1 MPSLLTRP
9 ARAGSPR
16 EAHSTLS
23 IVHILDPAPAGGLE
37 SVVHGLACGQ
47 LRGGHRVRV
56 LAPRSAQGEEH
67 PFLEPLRRAGVPF
80 DLLDL
85 PPRGY
90 LAERRRV
97 AELLRQ
103 HRPHVVHTHG
113 YRPDLLDAGVARAL
127 GIPVVTTVHGSSKM
141 GGVTRL
147 YEWMQWRAFRR
158 FDRVV
163 AVSRPLGASLEAAG
177 VPARRISVIPN
188 ALAGGG
194 ERPGRAAARAALGV
208 EDGGAP
214 LIGFVGRLIPAKGA
228 DLFLEALAA
237 VRDLPWRA
245 SVIGDGGDRPMLE
258 ALAARLGIADRVR
271 FHGAVDGAGALFA
284 AFDLFV
290 LSSRTEGT
298 PMVLLEA
305 MDARVPVV
313 ATRVGGVP
321 DVVGPREALLVP
333 ALDVPALS
341 AAVRGALGDGGAARA
356 RAEEAAR
363 RVAGEFGA
371 ERWLA
376 RHEDVYRGI
385 QRTES
390 LP

>member
-1 MPSLLTRP
+1 MPSVLTRP
-9 ARAGSPR
+9 ARAGAPR
-16 EAHSTLS
+16 EALSTLS

-47 LRGGHRVRV
+47 LRVGHRVRV
-56 LAPRSAQGEEH
+56 LAPRGAQGEAH

-80 DLLDL
+80 DLLEL

-97 AELLRQ
+97 AELLCE

-113 YRPDLLDAGVARAL
+113 YRPDLLDASVARGL
-127 GIPVVTTVHGSSKM
+127 GIPVVTTVHGSSRM

-158 FDRVV
+158 FDGVV

-177 VPARRISVIPN
+177 VRRVSVIPN

-208 EDGGAP
+208 NEQGAP

-245 SVIGDGGDRPMLE
+245 SVVGDGGDRPMLE

-271 FHGAVDGAGALFA
+271 FHGAVDSAGALFA

-313 ATRVGGVP
+313 AARVGGVP
-321 DVVGPREALLVP
+321 DVVGPREALLAP
-333 ALDVPALS
+333 PLDVPALS
-341 AAVRGALGDGGAARA
+341 AAVRAALGDCEAARA
-356 RAEEAAR
+356 RAEDAAR
-363 RVAGEFGA
+363 RVAAEFGA

-376 RHEDVYRGI
+376 RYEDVYRGI

>member
-1 MPSLLTRP
+1 MPSVLDRP

-16 EAHSTLS
+16 GARSTLS

-56 LAPRSAQGEEH
+56 FAPRSAQGEAH
-67 PFLEPLRRAGVPF
+67 PFLDPLRRAGVPF

-97 AELLRQ
+97 AELLRE
-103 HRPHVVHTHG
+103 HRPDVVHTHG
-113 YRPDLLDAGVARAL
+113 YRPDLLDAGVARGL
-127 GIPVVTTVHGSSKM
+127 GIPVVTTVHGSSRM
-141 GGVTRL
+141 GGVTRA
-147 YEWMQWRAFRR
+147 YEWLQWRAFRR

-163 AVSRPLGASLEAAG
+163 AVSRPLGASLEEAG
-177 VPARRISVIPN
+177 VGARRISIIPN
-188 ALAGGG
+188 ALAGG
-194 ERPGRAAARAALGV
+194 ERLGRDAARAALGL
-208 EDGGAP
+208 EDGVPA
-214 LIGFVGRLIPAKGA
+214 IGFVGRLIPAKGA
-228 DLFLEALAA
+228 DLFLEALAG

-245 SVIGDGGDRPMLE
+245 SIVGDGGDRGMLE
-258 ALAARLGIADRVR
+258 ALAARLGIAGRVR
-271 FHGAVDGAGALFA
+271 FHGAVDGAGALFS

-305 MDARVPVV
+305 MDSRVPVV
-313 ATRVGGVP
+313 AARVGGVP
-321 DVVGPREALLVP
+321 DVVGPREALVVP
-333 ALDVPALS
+333 ALDTAAL
-341 AAVRGALGDGGAARA
+341 AAAIRAALGDGEGART
-356 RAEEAAR
+356 RAEAAAR
-363 RVAGEFGA
+363 RVATEFGA
-371 ERWLA
+371 EQWLA
-376 RHEDVYRGI
+376 RYEEVYRGI

-390 LP
+390 HA